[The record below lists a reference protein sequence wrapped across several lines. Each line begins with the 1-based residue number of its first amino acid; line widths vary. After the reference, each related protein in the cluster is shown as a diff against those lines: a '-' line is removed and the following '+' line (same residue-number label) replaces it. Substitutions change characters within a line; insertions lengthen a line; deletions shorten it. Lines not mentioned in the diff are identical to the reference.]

1 MHVLRSSES
10 KNLFPS
16 NEPYDFT
23 IVLPKAFALQGNWTV
38 ELSEIYATRINKTTK
53 KELFVYCDIC
63 DTSVVSGQYISL
75 LRHVVLDSNKN
86 QIFPIPYPI
95 PLRIQE
101 IEKLR
106 LDIRDKD
113 NNPATFLTGDV
124 ILTLV
129 FRPAVNYSSR

>member
-1 MHVLRSSES
+1 MSHTILQSYYLKRCLLQES
-10 KNLFPS
+10 
-16 NEPYDFT
+16 
-23 IVLPKAFALQGNWTV
+23 WTV
-38 ELSEIYATRINKTTK
+38 ELSEIYATRINKTSK

-63 DTSVVSGQYISL
+63 DTSVVGGQYRSL

-95 PLRIQE
+95 SLRIQE

-113 NNPATFLTGDV
+113 NNPATFLTGEV
-124 ILTLV
+124 ILTLI
-129 FRPAVNYSSR
+129 FRPAVN